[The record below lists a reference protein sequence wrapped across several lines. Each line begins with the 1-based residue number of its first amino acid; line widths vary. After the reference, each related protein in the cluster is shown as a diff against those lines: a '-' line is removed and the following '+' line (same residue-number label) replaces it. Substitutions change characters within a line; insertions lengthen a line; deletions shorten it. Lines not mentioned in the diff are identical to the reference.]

1 MFFGHSLATTGC
13 KSAISA
19 SSLALGST
27 LWSLRR
33 EQYGLVTASY
43 SIEFEGSQ
51 KSGASATGGATV
63 SGARRKDAR
72 PSALSFSALR
82 SPGGIALPGP
92 TALPNPGL
100 TEVNPPSRPA
110 ANL

>member
-27 LWSLRR
+27 PWSLRR

-43 SIEFEGSQ
+43 STEFEGSQ
-51 KSGASATGGATV
+51 KSLLRAMRLTSRRRCHCWLRLPLQTSDIGTFRTSGEIRLESAMRHKADIRQRNELM
-63 SGARRKDAR
+63 S
-72 PSALSFSALR
+72 
-82 SPGGIALPGP
+82 SPPK
-92 TALPNPGL
+92 
-100 TEVNPPSRPA
+100 
-110 ANL
+110 

>member
-27 LWSLRR
+27 PWSLRR
-33 EQYGLVTASY
+33 EQYGSVTASY

-51 KSGASATGGATV
+51 KSLLRAVRLTSRRCWHNGAYRHGNAPHIPNET
-63 SGARRKDAR
+63 DAR
-72 PSALSFSALR
+72 PRVSDRTVATSDQ
-82 SPGGIALPGP
+82 
-92 TALPNPGL
+92 
-100 TEVNPPSRPA
+100 
-110 ANL
+110 